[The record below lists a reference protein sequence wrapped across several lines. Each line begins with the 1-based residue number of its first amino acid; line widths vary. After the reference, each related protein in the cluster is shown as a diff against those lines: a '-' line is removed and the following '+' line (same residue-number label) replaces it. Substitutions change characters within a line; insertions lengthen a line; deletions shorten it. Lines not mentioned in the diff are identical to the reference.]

1 MEQIR
6 KMGLEEVV
14 RGIPGGFFIYKAC
27 PGEELVYVNQEVAE
41 LFGCDTVE
49 EVRAYVGNSFR
60 GMVHPDDLERVENS
74 IYDQIKVKGRMYDF
88 VEYRI
93 VTKSG
98 EVKWVEDFGHI
109 INSDVFGNVFYVFIT
124 DVTERIET
132 ELKQKQA
139 LSDITERNKLLRTS
153 LESTISTYIEL
164 YVLNLPGNEYCMIY
178 PESVGGQMERG
189 DYKKEVKRRT
199 QSGQIVDDEE
209 GSIEMLLQPEN
220 LQRELMSKDSVEYR
234 YRRRIREGVVEWCST
249 VFTVNERVGGMPVS
263 VTMGIRSREKIM
275 QQEEEQRQLLENA
288 LKQAEQANNIKTVFL
303 ANMSHDIRT
312 PMNAIIGFAELGL
325 MEGQPSE
332 KMRECLEKIQESSQ
346 GLLGLIDDIL
356 DMSRIETGKLSI
368 ISDSN
373 NLYDIIK
380 EANQIIEAPLQKR
393 QIKYTCDT
401 SGIRHPNVRCD
412 ALRVKQVLNN
422 LLGNAVK
429 FTRPGGCISLTVRQ
443 FDSLSHGIATYE
455 FVVEDTGIGIAP
467 EFLPKLFLPFERERT
482 STVTKTQGTGL
493 GLPITKNI
501 VEMMNGSIRV
511 DSRVGEGSTFTVR
524 LPFPVTHET
533 VQEQMDAK
541 ETRTPSLAGK
551 YVLLVEDNELN
562 RELAKELLQGYGL
575 AIEEAEDG
583 DVAVEM
589 VKSSGGKYDIVLMDI
604 QMVRMDGYQATR
616 EIRSL
621 PDPRLASVPIVALSA
636 NAFEEDKQ
644 KAIEYGMDGHLA
656 KPIDMRKVL
665 QVMSE
670 LLLERTE
677 E

>member
-1 MEQIR
+1 MEQIK

-14 RGIPGGFFIYKAC
+14 LGIPGGFFIYKDC

-60 GMVHPDDLERVENS
+60 GMIHPEDLERVEGS
-74 IYDQIKVKGRMYDF
+74 IEDQIKVKGRMYDY

-93 VTKSG
+93 IAKDG
-98 EVKWVEDFGHI
+98 RVKWLEDFGHFV
-109 INSDVFGNVFYVFIT
+109 NSGVFGNVFYVFVK
-124 DVTERIET
+124 DATERIET
-132 ELKQKQA
+132 ELKQKRE

-153 LESTISTYIEL
+153 LESTISTYAEL
-164 YVLNLPGNEYCMIY
+164 YVVNLPGNEYCMVY
-178 PESVGGQMERG
+178 PEAPGGQMKRG
-189 DYKKEVKRRT
+189 NYKEELKQRAE
-199 QSGQIVDDEE
+199 SGKILDDEE
-209 GSIEMLLQPEN
+209 GSIQHLLQPEN
-220 LQRELMSKDSVEYR
+220 IQRELMNQDNVEYR
-234 YRRRIREGVVEWCST
+234 YRRQIREDAAEWCSAI
-249 VFTVNERVGGMPVS
+249 FTVNERVGGIPVS
-263 VTMGIRSREKIM
+263 VTLGIRSREKIM
-275 QQEEEQRQLLENA
+275 QQEQEQRLLLENA
-288 LKQAEQANNIKTVFL
+288 LERAEQANSIKTVFL

-325 MEGQPSE
+325 MDGQSSG
-332 KMRECLEKIQESSQ
+332 KMRECLEKIQESSHV
-346 GLLGLIDDIL
+346 LLGLIDDIL
-356 DMSRIETGKLSI
+356 DMSRIETGKLTI
-368 ISDSN
+368 ISDNN
-373 NLYDIIK
+373 NLYEIIK
-380 EANQIIEAPLQKR
+380 DANQIIEAPLQKK
-393 QIKYTCDT
+393 QIAYICDT

-412 ALRVKQVLNN
+412 ALRVKQILNN

-429 FTRPGGCISLTVRQ
+429 FTAPGGCISLTIRQ

-455 FVVEDTGIGIAP
+455 FVVKDTGIGIAP

-511 DSRVGEGSTFTVR
+511 ESRVGEGSTFTVR

-533 VQEQMDAK
+533 VQEQMETK
-541 ETRTPSLAGK
+541 EAGTPFLAGR
-551 YVLLVEDNELN
+551 YVLLVDDNELN
-562 RELAKELLQGYGL
+562 REIAKELLQGYGL
-575 AIEEAEDG
+575 VIDEADDG

-604 QMVRMDGYQATR
+604 QMARMDGYEAAR
-616 EIRSL
+616 RIRSL
-621 PDPRLASVPIVALSA
+621 PDPCLASVPIIALSA

-644 KAIEYGMDGHLA
+644 KAIAHGMNGHLA
-656 KPIDMRKVL
+656 KPMDTRRVL
-665 QVMSE
+665 QEMVN
-670 LLLERTE
+670 LLLKQTE